1 MGKIFFDAGRHLSVV
16 VGGRR
21 SNRRIS
27 EFASAKGWRGDCHE
41 KVRSLSFCFHR
52 RGNIGIGCGS
62 SPPFRA
68 LLAKSVVVGPMY
80 DDKGDGERKEEGKGK
95 KKGREERD
103 TLRKSRTQF
112 DGRKQTVG
120 WKRGEQEPRGGVI
133 QGVPLISP
141 RKIGHE
147 MH

>member
-21 SNRRIS
+21 SNKRIS

-80 DDKGDGERKEEGKGK
+80 DDKGDGERKEEGKGEKKREGK
-95 KKGREERD
+95 KKEG
-103 TLRKSRTQF
+103 
-112 DGRKQTVG
+112 
-120 WKRGEQEPRGGVI
+120 KR
-133 QGVPLISP
+133 
-141 RKIGHE
+141 
-147 MH
+147 

>member
-1 MGKIFFDAGRHLSVV
+1 MEKIFFDAGRHLSVV

-41 KVRSLSFCFHR
+41 EVRSLSFCFHR
-52 RGNIGIGCGS
+52 RGNIGIGCGSS

-80 DDKGDGERKEEGKGK
+80 DDKGDGERKEEGKGEK
-95 KKGREERD
+95 KREGKNATR
-103 TLRKSRTQF
+103 
-112 DGRKQTVG
+112 
-120 WKRGEQEPRGGVI
+120 
-133 QGVPLISP
+133 
-141 RKIGHE
+141 
-147 MH
+147 